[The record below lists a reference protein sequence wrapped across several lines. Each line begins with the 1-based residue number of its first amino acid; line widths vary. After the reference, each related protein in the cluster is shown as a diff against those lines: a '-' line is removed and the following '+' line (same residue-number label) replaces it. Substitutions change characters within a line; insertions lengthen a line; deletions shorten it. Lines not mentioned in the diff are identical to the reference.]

1 MDRPERAQRLP
12 ASPGMQEICDEVDRI
27 REVLESVVKDL
38 NEVSESLSRAESE
51 KQVLEQ
57 EIEQLKASLRRIN
70 R

>member
-1 MDRPERAQRLP
+1 
-12 ASPGMQEICDEVDRI
+12 VDRI